1 MDKLKGHSRYW
12 AMGLI
17 IFAIMAVYTLRLV
30 DWQILNGSS
39 FLEEASKTSTSTV
52 VMDAA
57 RGEILD
63 SNGVG
68 LAVNKTGYAIV
79 FDRVYMKSETQNNTI
94 HQLIQLL
101 NQRGEKWTDILPI
114 KLNAKGQYEF
124 VSGMDKEIATLKS
137 ADYANVNS
145 YATADLCMAHLIEK
159 YKVTGYSAE
168 EARNIVSVRYNMT
181 KSAFGISAPY
191 TFAEDVSRDTIAIIS
206 ENSSLLPGATGK
218 VTTVRQYPNGSLLPH
233 VLGTI
238 GSISREEYDELK
250 DKGYAF
256 NDRLGKSG
264 IEQAFESML
273 RGKAGEKV
281 VETTNTGALASE
293 TVKTA
298 PVSGDTVYLTV
309 DSRIQSVLNVSLAN
323 NVKATQA
330 NGRKLSAQRYKGMSS
345 GHGEDCVAG
354 AAVVLRVKDFSV
366 LAASTYPTYDLTEY
380 LNDTN
385 YYTSLINNKDKP
397 LIDRAFN
404 GVFTPGSIIKPYVAL
419 AALQEKAIT
428 TSTRLEGNSKYT
440 RFADTGLV
448 LGSIGNYGMITA
460 NYAIQKSSNSFFY
473 EVGYRLGITNMNL
486 YAKRFGLGVKT
497 GIELHESAGILGGP
511 SERTA
516 AGGGGW
522 YDADTVEAAV
532 GQADNKFTPLQLA
545 TYTATIANNGV
556 RLKPHLVGKVTDYSR
571 KNVISQTSPETVDN
585 IGVSQSYIDY
595 VKEAMRS
602 VATAGTASSTFK
614 NYGIAIAAK
623 TGTAVQTPHSDNVTF
638 VAFAPYDNPEIAV
651 AVVLEHGATSMYSN
665 AVAKDILDAY
675 FYGKTVDANGNLVMP
690 SASGTASSGASSGTA
705 SGTASG
711 NPSSSS
717 SGSSAG

>member
-1 MDKLKGHSRYW
+1 MDKLKEYSRYF
-12 AMGLI
+12 ACGLI
-17 IFAIMAVYTLRLV
+17 VFAILAVYTLRLV
-30 DWQILNGSS
+30 DWQILNGAS
-39 FLEEASKTSTSTV
+39 FLEAANKSSASTV

-63 SNGVG
+63 MNGVG

-79 FDRVYMKSETQNNTI
+79 FDRAYMKADTQNKTI

-101 NQRGEKWTDILPI
+101 TQRGEKWTDILPI
-114 KLNAKGQYEF
+114 KLNAKGKYEF
-124 VSGMDKEIATLKS
+124 IPGQEKEAATLKS
-137 ADYANVNS
+137 KDFLNMNS
-145 YATADLCMAHLIEK
+145 YATADECMAEMVKK
-159 YKVTGYSAE
+159 YKVTAYSPADT
-168 EARNIVSVRYNMT
+168 RNIIAVRYNMT

-191 TFAEDVSRDTIAIIS
+191 TFAGDVSKDTVAIIS
-206 ENSSLLPGATGK
+206 ENSSMLPGATAK
-218 VTTVRQYPNGSLLPH
+218 VTTVREYPSGSLVPH
-233 VLGTI
+233 VIGTI
-238 GSISREEYDELK
+238 GSISQEEYDTLK

-264 IEQAFESML
+264 IEQAFENML
-273 RGKAGEKV
+273 RGKSGEKV
-281 VETTNTGALASE
+281 VETTNTGAVASE
-293 TVKTA
+293 TVKTT
-298 PVSGDTVYLTV
+298 PVSGDTVYLTI
-309 DSRIQSVLNVSLAN
+309 DSKIQNVLNVSLAN

-330 NGRKLSAQRYKGMSS
+330 NGRKLSAQNYKGMSS

-354 AAVVLRVKDFSV
+354 GAVVLRIKDFSV

-380 LNDTN
+380 LNDSN
-385 YYTSLINNKDKP
+385 YYTSLIQNKDKP
-397 LIDRAFN
+397 LINRAFN

-428 TSTRLEGNSKYT
+428 TSTRIEGNSVYR
-440 RFADTGLV
+440 RFPNLP
-448 LGSIGNYGMITA
+448 LGSIGNYGMITV
-460 NYAIQKSSNSFFY
+460 NYAIEKSSNSFFY

-497 GIELHESAGILGGP
+497 GIELSENAGILGGP
-511 SERTA
+511 SERAA

-522 YDADTVEAAV
+522 FDADTVEAAV

-556 RLKPHLVGKVTDYSR
+556 RLKPHLVSKVTDYAR
-571 KNVISQTSPETVDN
+571 KNVVSQTAAEAVDN

-595 VKEAMRS
+595 VKQAMRS
-602 VATAGTASSTFK
+602 VATGGTASSMFK

-651 AVVLEHGATSMYSN
+651 AVVLEHGATSLYSN
-665 AVAKDILDAY
+665 TIAKDIFDAY
-675 FYGKTVDANGNLVMP
+675 FYGKTVDSSGNLVMP
-690 SASGTASSGASSGTA
+690 SASGTASGAA
-705 SGTASG
+705 SGQT
-711 NPSSSS
+711 SSSALN
-717 SGSSAG
+717 SASH

>member
-1 MDKLKGHSRYW
+1 MDKLKGFSRYW

-17 IFAIMAVYTLRLV
+17 IFVIMAVYTLRLV
-30 DWQILNGSS
+30 NWQILNGAS
-39 FLEEASKTSTSTV
+39 FLKEADKLRPSTV

-63 SNGVG
+63 ANGVG

-124 VSGMDKEIATLKS
+124 ISGMDKEIATLKS

-159 YKVTGYSAE
+159 YKVTGY
-168 EARNIVSVRYNMT
+168 EAAQARDIVSVRYNMT

-218 VTTVRQYPNGSLLPH
+218 VTTVRQYPNGSLMPH
-233 VLGTI
+233 ILGTI

-264 IEQAFESML
+264 VEQAFESML

-281 VETTNTGALASE
+281 VETTNTGALAAE

-298 PVSGDTVYLTV
+298 PVSGSTVYLTV
-309 DSRIQSVLNVSLAN
+309 DSKIQSVLNVSLAN

-404 GVFTPGSIIKPYVAL
+404 GVFTPGSVVKPYVAL

-473 EVGYRLGITNMNL
+473 EVGHRLGITDMNL

-497 GIELHESAGILGGP
+497 GIELHESAGILAGREERVASGG
-511 SERTA
+511 S
-516 AGGGGW
+516 W

-532 GQADNKFTPLQLA
+532 GQSDNQFTPLQLA
-545 TYTATIANNGV
+545 TYVATVANNGV

-571 KNVISQTSPETVDN
+571 KNVLSQTAAETVDN
-585 IGVSQSYIDY
+585 IGVSQSYLDY
-595 VKEAMRS
+595 VKAAMRS
-602 VATAGTASSTFK
+602 VATGGTASSTFK

-651 AVVLEHGATSMYSN
+651 AVVLERGATSMYCN
-665 AVAKDILDAY
+665 AVAKDIFDAY
-675 FYGKTVDANGNLVMP
+675 FYGKTVGADGSLVIP
-690 SASGTASSGASSGTA
+690 SASGTASSGASSGTE
-705 SGTASG
+705 SG

-717 SGSSAG
+717 TGSSAD

>member
-1 MDKLKGHSRYW
+1 MDKLKEYSRYL
-12 AMGLI
+12 ACGLI
-17 IFAIMAVYTLRLV
+17 VFAVLAVYTLRLV
-30 DWQILNGSS
+30 DWQILNGAS
-39 FLEEASKTSTSTV
+39 FLETANKSSSSTV

-63 SNGVG
+63 VNGVG

-79 FDRVYMKSETQNNTI
+79 FDRAYMKSDTQNRTI
-94 HQLIQLL
+94 HQLIRLL
-101 NQRGEKWTDILPI
+101 SQRGEKWTDVLPV

-124 VSGMDKEIATLKS
+124 IAGMDKEIATMKS

-145 YATADLCMAHLIEK
+145 YATADLCMEHLAEK
-159 YKVTGYSAE
+159 YKVTGYSA
-168 EARNIVSVRYNMT
+168 ADTRNIVSVRYNMT
-181 KSAFGISAPY
+181 KSAFGISQPY
-191 TFAEDVSRDTIAIIS
+191 TFADDVSKDTVAIIS
-206 ENSSLLPGATGK
+206 ENSALLPGAAAK
-218 VTTVRQYPNGSLLPH
+218 VTTVREYPSGSLLPH
-233 VLGTI
+233 ILGTI
-238 GSISREEYDELK
+238 GSISQEEYDTLK
-250 DKGYAF
+250 GKGYAF

-273 RGKAGEKV
+273 RGKSGEKV
-281 VETTNTGALASE
+281 VETTSTGSLASE

-298 PVSGDTVYLTV
+298 PVSGDTVYLTI
-309 DSRIQSVLNVSLAN
+309 DSKLQNVLNVSLAN

-397 LIDRAFN
+397 LIDRAFS

-511 SERTA
+511 SERAA

-522 YDADTVEAAV
+522 FDADTVEAAV

-556 RLKPHLVGKVTDYSR
+556 RLKPHLVSKVTDYAH
-571 KNVISQTSPETVDN
+571 KNVISQTAPEAVDN

-595 VKEAMRS
+595 VKAAMRS
-602 VATAGTASSTFK
+602 VAAAGTASSTFK

-665 AVAKDILDAY
+665 AVAKDIFDAY
-675 FYGKTVDANGNLVMP
+675 FYGKTVDASGNLVMP
-690 SASGTASSGASSGTA
+690 SASSTASGASSGTV

-711 NPSSSS
+711 QA
-717 SGSSAG
+717 SSAAR

>member
-1 MDKLKGHSRYW
+1 MDKLKEYSRYL
-12 AMGLI
+12 ACGLI
-17 IFAIMAVYTLRLV
+17 VFAVLAVYTLRLV
-30 DWQILNGSS
+30 DWQILNGAS
-39 FLEEASKTSTSTV
+39 FLETANKSSSSTV

-63 SNGVG
+63 VNGVG

-79 FDRVYMKSETQNNTI
+79 FDRAYMKSDTQNRTI
-94 HQLIQLL
+94 HQLIRLL
-101 NQRGEKWTDILPI
+101 SQRGEKWTDVLPV

-124 VSGMDKEIATLKS
+124 IAGMDKEIATLKS
-137 ADYANVNS
+137 ADYANVNP
-145 YATADLCMAHLIEK
+145 YATADLCMEHLAEK
-159 YKVTGYSAE
+159 YKVTGYSA
-168 EARNIVSVRYNMT
+168 ADTRNIISVRYNMT
-181 KSAFGISAPY
+181 KSAFGISQPY
-191 TFAEDVSRDTIAIIS
+191 TFADDVSRDTIAIIS
-206 ENSSLLPGATGK
+206 ENSALLPGATAK
-218 VTTVRQYPNGSLLPH
+218 VTTVREYPSGSLLPH
-233 VLGTI
+233 ILGTI
-238 GSISREEYDELK
+238 GSISQEEYDTLK

-273 RGKAGEKV
+273 RGKSGEKV
-281 VETTNTGALASE
+281 VETTSTGSLASE

-298 PVSGDTVYLTV
+298 PVSGDTVYLTI
-309 DSRIQSVLNVSLAN
+309 DSKIQNVLNVSLAKN
-323 NVKATQA
+323 IKATQA

-428 TSTRLEGNSKYT
+428 TSTRLEGNSVYR
-440 RFADTGLV
+440 RFPNLP

-511 SERTA
+511 SERAA

-545 TYTATIANNGV
+545 TYVATIANNGV
-556 RLKPHLVGKVTDYSR
+556 RQKPHLVSKVTDYAH
-571 KNVISQTSPETVDN
+571 KNVISQTAPEAVDN

-595 VKEAMRS
+595 VKAAMRS

-665 AVAKDILDAY
+665 AVAKDILDAC
-675 FYGKTVDANGNLVMP
+675 FFGKTVDANGNLVMP
-690 SASGTASSGASSGTA
+690 SASGTASGASSGTV

-711 NPSSSS
+711 EA
-717 SGSSAG
+717 SSAAH